1 MVLHPISATMSGQA
15 FKHPHHV
22 RNVVIV
28 ILLIPVCLFGALWFI
43 TFAASVLTRSQRIQE
58 GNYQPATTTTIE
70 KNTPVYEGASKAL
83 IEGTGNY
90 SFGAENPKLTIVE
103 FSDFAC
109 PFCRASFP
117 AMREVGLRHSDTVK
131 IIFRD
136 WPGHQHSLQL
146 AMGAYCAGE
155 QGKFWEM
162 HDKLFLSQAE
172 TFGANKNDLAVLAQ
186 QLGIYNT
193 QYQSCFDNQKYL
205 SRIRQNYLDSQ
216 TLGVKGTPTWFFNGQ
231 KVEGQLSSNDLEK
244 LIISALE

>member
-1 MVLHPISATMSGQA
+1 
-15 FKHPHHV
+15 
-22 RNVVIV
+22 
-28 ILLIPVCLFGALWFI
+28 
-43 TFAASVLTRSQRIQE
+43 
-58 GNYQPATTTTIE
+58 
-70 KNTPVYEGASKAL
+70 
-83 IEGTGNY
+83 
-90 SFGAENPKLTIVE
+90 
-103 FSDFAC
+103 
-109 PFCRASFP
+109 
-117 AMREVGLRHSDTVK
+117 
-131 IIFRD
+131 
-136 WPGHQHSLQL
+136 
-146 AMGAYCAGE
+146 MGAYCAGE